1 MHRRGR
7 SNVKIIANTGKD
19 GYLVEATSRELTRLT
34 GYTNTTARDAPI
46 LRIGSTINVDDMF
59 LQLHAIAGMEK
70 KLGLVRFHLTT
81 MVEDLAQVVPVINEI
96 ETASKL
102 LEV

>member
-34 GYTNTTARDAPI
+34 GYANTTARDAPK
-46 LRIGSTINVDDMF
+46 LRIGSTIKVDDMF
-59 LQLHAIAGMEK
+59 LQLHAIAGMENK
-70 KLGLVRFHLTT
+70 INVVRSHLTK
-81 MVEDLAQVVPVINEI
+81 MVEDLEDVIPVINEI